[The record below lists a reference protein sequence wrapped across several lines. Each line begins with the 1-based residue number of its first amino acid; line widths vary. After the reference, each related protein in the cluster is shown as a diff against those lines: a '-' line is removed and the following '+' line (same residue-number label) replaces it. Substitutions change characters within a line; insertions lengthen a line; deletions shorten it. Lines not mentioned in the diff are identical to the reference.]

1 MWRLSR
7 PRPGVWHERVTRNE
21 GTARLRRLVQ
31 RQAAPRRRRL
41 RRRRTGETASRQP
54 SPLATLVIL
63 SLPGL
68 AALSALLFT
77 WMQVSQAGRELR
89 IIEQGQITSRYNAAI
104 NNLGSSSVDVR
115 LGGIYSLERLMR
127 DSARDHHTVVS
138 VLAAF
143 LRQHAPARATKAA
156 VDDVPRLDAD
166 IGAVMN
172 VLAERRADR
181 DQGLVLDL
189 SKTDLSQWT
198 PARLHDETGIQLEQA
213 ILTGSNL
220 IGTGLTNANLRDARL
235 DEADLRKAA
244 LSGADL
250 RGAHLSGSNLRQAG
264 LDQAN
269 LRDAWLDEADLR
281 KASLEFADFRGA
293 ILEGADLRKAFLYG
307 AEAAGAFFCSQETGC
322 ADTTAA
328 DLIGANLAGADFEG
342 ASLIGTSLC
351 GISDTE
357 PETEGI
363 ATLLPK
369 PGKRECATLTRANL
383 SRASLSNLRLAR
395 INLSGADL
403 TNANLAGADLSNANL
418 TGANLTG
425 TDLSKANLTGARL
438 TGAKHKGAK
447 INGTKGL
454 PEGFR

>member
-1 MWRLSR
+1 M
-7 PRPGVWHERVTRNE
+7 
-21 GTARLRRLVQ
+21 
-31 RQAAPRRRRL
+31 
-41 RRRRTGETASRQP
+41 
-54 SPLATLVIL
+54 IL

-89 IIEQGQITSRYNAAI
+89 IIEQGQITNRYNAAI

-115 LGGIYSLERLMR
+115 LGGIYALERLMR
-127 DSARDHHTVVS
+127 DSARDHPTIVS

-143 LRQHAPARATKAA
+143 LRQHAPAQATKAA
-156 VDDVPRLDAD
+156 VADVPRPDAD
-166 IGAVMN
+166 IEAVMN

-213 ILTGSNL
+213 ILTGSNV
-220 IGTGLTNANLRDARL
+220 IGTGLTN
-235 DEADLRKAA
+235 
-244 LSGADL
+244 
-250 RGAHLSGSNLRQAG
+250 
-264 LDQAN
+264 AN

-281 KASLEFADFRGA
+281 KASLSGADLRDAHLSGSKLSEAGLDQANLQDAWLDKADLREASLEFADLRGA
-293 ILEGADLRKAFLYG
+293 ILEGADLREASMYG
-307 AEAAGAFFCSQETGC
+307 AHAAGAFFCSETGC
-322 ADTTAA
+322 ADTTAT
-328 DLIGANLAGADFEG
+328 DLIGADLSGADFES
-342 ASLIGTSLC
+342 ASLIKTSVC
-351 GISDTE
+351 GISDTG

-363 ATLLPK
+363 ATLVPK
-369 PGKRECATLTRANL
+369 PGKWECATLTRANL
-383 SRASLSNLRLAR
+383 LRANLSNLRLTR
-395 INLSGADL
+395 INLSGANL
-403 TNANLAGADLSNANL
+403 AYANLAGADLSNANL

-438 TGAKHKGAK
+438 TGARHKGARL
-447 INGTKGL
+447 NGTKGL